1 MTKLPASIGL
11 LRQLQTL
18 MLNENELQ
26 DLPAELGSCQKLTV
40 FSARKNKLDRLPP
53 EIGQLS
59 RLRVVNVSCNRLLHL
74 PVSMLKLQ
82 PALAALWL
90 SEAQTKPVVPLQTDT
105 DAATGH
111 KVLTCFLLPQTESTE
126 PEQQPT
132 AHDDSPVV
140 AARSPTHIK
149 FAFDG
154 EVDPD
159 LGTERLSRNPTPYPK
174 ELKALAKHAQH
185 IQQHQPNSPRNSL
198 NEAPVAEKKTS
209 TSEAPTTVQPS
220 VAIVSKLLPVS
231 SSSNESTVVVA
242 SPVPPPRSTVAV
254 PPVTVSLEVDSSQVK
269 PPISP
274 RTLPPAQTPP
284 PVPRR
289 NASLENLV
297 ESDQPPMPPPKLM
310 IAPEQPMTT
319 AAPSLPSPKSA
330 EIEIK
335 EARVLR
341 PLKST
346 ELTEDSTSSSS
357 SPPPPPLL
365 PKKQSGTS
373 GSQLDLQVAAGD
385 KQQPPPYHVAA
396 AYSKRAAEFQH
407 PGLPRTQSTDSGFT
421 VVDGKTS
428 APAVENGEQNRDNSP
443 SRDSGRGPSIEPLE
457 EVTVT
462 GPVAAQPVSHQ
473 PVARRPTDLALMST
487 DDRTTPLMIKRS
499 TFIIEKGVSPPGN
512 ENVADENE
520 ELNLQSVAALRQ
532 AAREVF
538 LSASPRNSP
547 LPSHKPSMWGE
558 VSSSTTTTNGNSVAT
573 SSLAVMSAAN
583 VLGLPSTSTSSSS
596 QENSAAQMATKIQ
609 GRLPPPRYHVSS
621 STLSNGF
628 STGEQLKSPTPSITT
643 PTMSSTRIPMAAS
656 NNRLIRQTSNLSQD
670 GGDMNNVPALPPKQP
685 VKLESSA
692 PPTLQPKLSMSRIP
706 PPQVLSPR
714 TSFSPLPVHT
724 ARLMSPV
731 QNNND
736 SNIAATVVPT
746 TPVGVTMAATP
757 EQSSKPGLGGINTR
771 IPLPKYS
778 TGDIAGSKSGP
789 SPAAV
794 SRIPTRLPT
803 PTASTPTGLNKGRL
817 LSPTESASPSLAPP
831 AHAFKS

>member
-1 MTKLPASIGL
+1 
-11 LRQLQTL
+11 

-40 FSARKNKLDRLPP
+40 LSVRKNKLERLPP

-126 PEQQPT
+126 PEKQQQI

-185 IQQHQPNSPRNSL
+185 MQQHQPNSPRNSL
-198 NEAPVAEKKTS
+198 NEATVAPAPVAEKKSS
-209 TSEAPTTVQPS
+209 TSNSPINVQPS

-242 SPVPPPRSTVAV
+242 SPVPPPRSTIA
-254 PPVTVSLEVDSSQVK
+254 TLEVDSSQVK

-297 ESDQPPMPPPKLM
+297 DSDQPPMPPPKLI
-310 IAPEQPMTT
+310 IAPEQPMAA

-330 EIEIK
+330 EIEIR

-346 ELTEDSTSSSS
+346 ELTEDSSSSS
-357 SPPPPPLL
+357 SASPPPPLL
-365 PKKQSGTS
+365 PKKQSG
-373 GSQLDLQVAAGD
+373 SQLDLQAATGD

-428 APAVENGEQNRDNSP
+428 APAVENGELQNRDNSP

-457 EVTVT
+457 EVT
-462 GPVAAQPVSHQ
+462 GPVAAAQPLLHQ
-473 PVARRPTDLALMST
+473 PVARRPTELALMAT

-512 ENVADENE
+512 ENVAEENE
-520 ELNLQSVAALRQ
+520 ADLQSVAALRQ

-558 VSSSTTTTNGNSVAT
+558 VSSSTTTTTNGNGIAT

-583 VLGLPSTSTSSSS
+583 VLGLPPTSTSSSS
-596 QENSAAQMATKIQ
+596 QDNSTAQMATKIQ
-609 GRLPPPRYHVSS
+609 GRLPPPRYHLSS
-621 STLSNGF
+621 STLGNGF

-643 PTMSSTRIPMAAS
+643 PTMSSTRIPMAAG
-656 NNRLIRQTSNLSQD
+656 NNRLTRQTSNLSQD

-685 VKLESSA
+685 IKIESSA
-692 PPTLQPKLSMSRIP
+692 PPTLQPKLSTSRIP

-736 SNIAATVVPT
+736 NNTAAAAAATTTIPT
-746 TPVGVTMAATP
+746 TPVGFNPTAATP
-757 EQSSKPGLGGINTR
+757 DQPSKSGLGGINTR

-778 TGDIAGSKSGP
+778 TGEIASSKSGP

-817 LSPTESASPSLAPP
+817 LSPTESSSPSLAPP